1 MFNIFSLFF
10 VLFSS
15 FETNIIIFL
24 PNICGKITIQFTVL
38 GFEPNTIQYES
49 PPITNRPELQIIS
62 QIRPE
67 LQVISRYRGKN
78 LFTQGTDVV
87 T

>member
-24 PNICGKITIQFTVL
+24 PNICGKDDDSEGAAYTAGYATFPQL
-38 GFEPNTIQYES
+38 SLSDNPNIPFS
-49 PPITNRPELQIIS
+49 FK
-62 QIRPE
+62 
-67 LQVISRYRGKN
+67 GKEWIN
-78 LFTQGTDVV
+78 L
-87 T
+87 